1 MKGSAKRATEILHI
15 MERDGV
21 EPDVLSYAL
30 VVSAWSHCSDPDQD
44 GTKRA
49 EEYLRKMEQWSMKKN
64 AEIDEAFDD
73 AVTSKVLEKNISSVE
88 ATPSSLP
95 AIRVHLD
102 VECYNT
108 VLIALSRK
116 QDINASERAIAILK
130 RMNKLA
136 NAGYETVRPNAKS
149 WNSVLN
155 SLSRS
160 RDPGAAQRAEDILKE
175 MFAQGMK
182 PDVFS
187 FAAILHA
194 YQKNSGPGSAQR
206 ADDIV
211 RMMEK
216 LHFNGEIECAPD
228 VYHYTIG
235 ELNYEMPSY

>member
-1 MKGSAKRATEILHI
+1 

-30 VVSAWSHCSDPDQD
+30 VVSAWSHCPESD

-49 EEYLRKMEQWSMKKN
+49 EEYLNKMEQWAMKKN
-64 AEIDEAFDD
+64 TEIDQAFNV
-73 AVTSKVLEKNISSVE
+73 AVTSKTQKNDGE
-88 ATPSSLP
+88 RTTPSIP

-108 VLIALSRK
+108 VLIALSRR
-116 QDINASERAIAILK
+116 QDVHASDRAIAILN
-130 RMNKLA
+130 RMNALA
-136 NAGYETVRPNAKS
+136 DAGYETVRPNAKS

-155 SLSRS
+155 ALSRS
-160 RDPGAAQRAEDILKE
+160 RDPNAAQRAEDILKD
-175 MFAQGMK
+175 MFRQGIK

-211 RMMEK
+211 RMMER
-216 LHFNGEIECAPD
+216 LYYEGEIAAAPD

-235 ELNYEMPSY
+235 KSIRASM